1 MVVGQGGPRV
11 GQGGP
16 GWARVG
22 REVGARDDECC
33 GGVVCTGEMIL
44 R

>member
-1 MVVGQGGPRV
+1 MAGV

-16 GWARVG
+16 GWG
-22 REVGARDDECC
+22 GEVGARDDECC